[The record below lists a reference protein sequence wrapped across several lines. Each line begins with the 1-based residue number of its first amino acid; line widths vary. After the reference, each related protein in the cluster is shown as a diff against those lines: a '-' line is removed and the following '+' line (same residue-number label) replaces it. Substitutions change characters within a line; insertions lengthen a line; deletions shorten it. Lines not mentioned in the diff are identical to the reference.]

1 MRPRRDEDDADR
13 FTAYLRGE
21 AKLRLE
27 ALAFAIWVKEGRSRA
42 SKPSKNEALRQ
53 LLMGTVSAADLV
65 VKRFKCTN
73 CGGTYGAPWCPK
85 HEDRFFPVVT
95 A

>member
-1 MRPRRDEDDADR
+1 
-13 FTAYLRGE
+13 
-21 AKLRLE
+21 
-27 ALAFAIWVKEGRSRA
+27 
-42 SKPSKNEALRQ
+42 
-53 LLMGTVSAADLV
+53 MGTVSAADLV

>member
-1 MRPRRDEDDADR
+1 MRDRGEDDADR

-27 ALAFAIWVKEGRSRA
+27 ALAFAIWVREGRSRA

-53 LLMGTVSAADLV
+53 LLMGADLA
-65 VKRFKCTN
+65 VKQYRCGG
-73 CGGTYGAPWCPK
+73 CGGTYGAPWCPR
-85 HEDRFFPVVT
+85 HEDKFFPVVT
-95 A
+95 E